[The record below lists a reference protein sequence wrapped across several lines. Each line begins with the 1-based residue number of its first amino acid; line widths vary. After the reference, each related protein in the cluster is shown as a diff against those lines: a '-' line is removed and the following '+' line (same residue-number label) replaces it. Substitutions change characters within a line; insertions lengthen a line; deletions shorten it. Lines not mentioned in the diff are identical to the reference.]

1 MPRLLFDN
9 VEVVS
14 KHHLA
19 SDSNVASLFKMLT
32 YFLLLTV
39 CCAFSPACALLSNA
53 ICYFETTSGHIM
65 MVRSIIVG
73 KQDRLKEMEGYLS
86 LDAQLKLKKRLL
98 RRYNSSQ

>member
-1 MPRLLFDN
+1 
-9 VEVVS
+9 
-14 KHHLA
+14 
-19 SDSNVASLFKMLT
+19 
-32 YFLLLTV
+32 
-39 CCAFSPACALLSNA
+39 
-53 ICYFETTSGHIM
+53 M